1 MFSIRYTF
9 LTFIFFIQLFFFNNW
24 MNGNWI
30 IIITSLIPIFTSIKM
45 IFKKN
50 FKKNIKNSIFLS
62 ISVISG
68 IFILLYG
75 VHNNENEKAGLGLWM
90 YLFALCIMIWE
101 MLSSWSEVDTSL
113 NSKLNLFINLVVPIF
128 FWYLFTFFMASF
140 DSRIKYS
147 KYTITLP
154 GKNRNRLFKFNPN
167 VVGRFSTNFFK
178 GCLIWIFYGMFFRIY
193 HCNHG

>member
-9 LTFIFFIQLFFFNNW
+9 LTFIFIIQLFFYNNW

-62 ISVISG
+62 ITVIFG

-75 VHNNENEKAGLGLWM
+75 VHNNENE
-90 YLFALCIMIWE
+90 
-101 MLSSWSEVDTSL
+101 
-113 NSKLNLFINLVVPIF
+113 
-128 FWYLFTFFMASF
+128 
-140 DSRIKYS
+140 
-147 KYTITLP
+147 
-154 GKNRNRLFKFNPN
+154 
-167 VVGRFSTNFFK
+167 
-178 GCLIWIFYGMFFRIY
+178 
-193 HCNHG
+193 